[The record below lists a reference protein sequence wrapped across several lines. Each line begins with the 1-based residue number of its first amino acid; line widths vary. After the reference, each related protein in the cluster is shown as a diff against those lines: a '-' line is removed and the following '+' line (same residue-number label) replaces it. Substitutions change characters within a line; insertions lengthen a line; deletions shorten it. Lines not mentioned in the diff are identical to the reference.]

1 MLESAV
7 EVEDDET
14 AAEAPGVDEADGDEE
29 AEVAGV
35 EVPPQADTSISEG
48 TVKVSM
54 PVTSRDRRDTL
65 TSWQDEI
72 LETYAVRTTSSTI
85 TCGSDVRSVALTRL
99 TTVEPGRWSDGDHPL
114 GAGNPTVGPDRED
127 IGDDDD
133 ADAPGERDPDVAADG
148 LPANRARIVSTMA
161 VTGWFSANHATG
173 AGIVAVGTNAEL
185 MNGRKI
191 SG

>member
-72 LETYAVRTTSSTI
+72 LETYAVRTTSL
-85 TCGSDVRSVALTRL
+85 DDNLRL
-99 TTVEPGRWSDGDHPL
+99 GCSLRC
-114 GAGNPTVGPDRED
+114 PD
-127 IGDDDD
+127 
-133 ADAPGERDPDVAADG
+133 
-148 LPANRARIVSTMA
+148 
-161 VTGWFSANHATG
+161 ATHH
-173 AGIVAVGTNAEL
+173 
-185 MNGRKI
+185 
-191 SG
+191 S